1 MVIYSCCCCCFN
13 LCRKETR
20 RHHVEKNLLGFFV
33 CFFFFRT
40 VLQLLYV
47 TLPDKC
53 KQIILHHIRR
63 FAEIRNKISLNSVRK
78 HSRNTKK
85 AYPRPSNV
93 AKVSSL
99 VKDRI
104 SRLPQNQGKQ
114 RRESSSKEADEIFK
128 HFEDSTFAY
137 TCTLFSYDK
146 VATTTSRPVL

>member
-1 MVIYSCCCCCFN
+1 MVIYSCCCCCLH

-20 RHHVEKNLLGFFV
+20 GHHVEKNLLGVFFCMLFFV
-33 CFFFFRT
+33 RT

-63 FAEIRNKISLNSVRK
+63 FAEIRNKIILNSVRK

-85 AYPRPSNV
+85 AYPRPSNA

-99 VKDRI
+99 VKD
-104 SRLPQNQGKQ
+104 L
-114 RRESSSKEADEIFK
+114 SSSPEPREAKKREL
-128 HFEDSTFAY
+128 FERS
-137 TCTLFSYDK
+137 
-146 VATTTSRPVL
+146 